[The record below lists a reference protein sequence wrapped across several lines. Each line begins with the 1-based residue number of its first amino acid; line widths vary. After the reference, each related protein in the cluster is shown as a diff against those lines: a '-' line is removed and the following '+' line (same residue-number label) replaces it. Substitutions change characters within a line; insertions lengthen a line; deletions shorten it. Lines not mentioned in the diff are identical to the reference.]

1 MSGRPWESAA
11 GPISSVRAPCSLLVL
26 RTRFLP
32 TRRVVEVTWARI
44 SNCRLEPE
52 RTMLKP
58 SLQLRIGQQL
68 TMTPQLQQAIRL
80 LQLPS
85 LDLQAHVRETLETN
99 VMLEAEDELALDA
112 PPDAARERE
121 DVPVEEKYAELDG
134 HTAAGDQ
141 REEPEVEIADE
152 AWGEQTSGPSDSP
165 WSGEDDRSG
174 DFSDQHG
181 QTLQEQLIEQ
191 LELAKLSPVD
201 LAIARVIT
209 DAITDDG
216 YLKDDL
222 EEVRLSLL
230 PEIEATIADVERVLA
245 AVRSLEP
252 AGVGARNLGE
262 CIALQ
267 LRQLHPD
274 TRARDIA
281 IRVAL
286 EHLDLVAGQQL
297 VLLRRQLRCSE
308 GDLEMALALVRSCHP
323 RPGAAV
329 NPAQA
334 EYVIPDVFVRR
345 TDHGWIGEINQ
356 ATVPRV
362 RVNQSYA
369 NLISRAPDHAMLR
382 TQLQEARW
390 LMRSL
395 EIRNETL
402 VKVARCIVQRQ
413 TSFFEIGE
421 EAMEPLIL
429 KDVAEAVEMH
439 ESTISRVTTA
449 KYMHTPRG
457 VFEFRYFFSSHVAA
471 ADGTEMSSTAIRAKL
486 RKLISQENPDNPL
499 SDAKL
504 AEILSQEG
512 IPVARRTVAKYREG
526 MQIAPSNER
535 KRAAARAS

>member
-1 MSGRPWESAA
+1 
-11 GPISSVRAPCSLLVL
+11 
-26 RTRFLP
+26 
-32 TRRVVEVTWARI
+32 
-44 SNCRLEPE
+44 
-52 RTMLKP
+52 
-58 SLQLRIGQQL
+58 
-68 TMTPQLQQAIRL
+68 MTPQLQQAIRL
-80 LQLPS
+80 LQLPA

-99 VMLEAEDELALDA
+99 VMLEADDDQGLDIVPDA
-112 PPDAARERE
+112 PREPEDRPAREE
-121 DVPVEEKYAELDG
+121 YAELDG
-134 HTAAGDQ
+134 KSTEGDQ

-152 AWGEQTSGPSDSP
+152 AWGEQTTGASESP
-165 WSGEDDRSG
+165 WSGDDDRNG
-174 DFSDQHG
+174 DFSDQRSL
-181 QTLQEQLIEQ
+181 TLQEQLIEQ
-191 LELAKLSPVD
+191 LELAKLSPTD
-201 LAIARVIT
+201 LAIARVIA
-209 DAITDDG
+209 DSISDDG
-216 YLKDDL
+216 YLQEDL
-222 EEVRLSLL
+222 ETIRASLL
-230 PEIEATIADVERVLA
+230 PEISPSIADVERVLS
-245 AVRSLEP
+245 AVQALEP

-267 LRQLHPD
+267 LRQLDEATP
-274 TRARDIA
+274 TRDIA
-281 IRVAL
+281 MRIAL
-286 EHLDLVAGQQL
+286 EHLDLVAAQQL

-308 GDLEMALALVRSCHP
+308 SDLEQALALVRSCHP
-323 RPGAAV
+323 RPGAALSSG
-329 NPAQA
+329 QA

-345 TDHGWIGEINQ
+345 TDHGWIVEVNP

-362 RVNQSYA
+362 RVNQGYA
-369 NLISRAPDHAMLR
+369 NLVSRAPDHAMLR

-413 TSFFEIGE
+413 ARFFERGE

-471 ADGTEMSSTAIRAKL
+471 ADGTEMSSTAIRAKI
-486 RKLISQENPDNPL
+486 RKLIAQENPENPL

-504 AEILSQEG
+504 AEILSGEG

-535 KRAAARAS
+535 KRAAVRAN